1 MTSAALKGKTVRV
14 FAPATVAN
22 VGSGFDIFGFAL
34 NVPGDEVNLV
44 VEKNPGVRIREIS
57 GDDGLL
63 PTVAENNTA
72 GVSLQAM
79 LKSIKADFGV
89 SFDLHKKMPVG
100 SGLGSSAA
108 SSVASIFALN
118 CLLDQPLSKNEL
130 LQFAIEGEKITSGE
144 RIHMDNIAACLYG
157 GFILVRS
164 SMTRDIVSIPTPDE
178 LYCTIIHPQINIK
191 TSESRRILKK
201 QISLDMAITQWGNA
215 AGMIAALFK
224 QDFDLLRRSLKDVV
238 AEPVRS
244 MLIPYFQ
251 ELNSA
256 ALDTGAIGCSIS
268 GSGPSVFALSEG
280 IKRATNVGAAF
291 KSVLDAHDV
300 DNDVFVSAINKEGP
314 RILNKA

>member
-1 MTSAALKGKTVRV
+1 LTKVALTGKKIGV

-22 VGSGFDIFGFAL
+22 VGSGFYIFGFSL
-34 NVPGDEVNLV
+34 HMPGDEINLIID
-44 VEKNPGVRIREIS
+44 KNPGVRITKIT
-57 GDDGLL
+57 GDDGIL
-63 PTVAENNTA
+63 PIAAQYNTA

-79 LKSIKADFGV
+79 LKSIKADFGA
-89 SFDLHKKMPVG
+89 SIELHKKMPIG

-108 SSVASIFALN
+108 SAVASIYALN
-118 CLLDQPLSKNEL
+118 CLLDRPLSKDAL
-130 LQFAIEGEKITSGE
+130 LPFAIEGEKITSGDK
-144 RIHMDNIAACLYG
+144 IHLDNIAACLYG

-164 SMTRDIVSIPTPDE
+164 SITRDIVSIPTPEE

-191 TSESRRILKK
+191 TSESRRILKN
-201 QISLDMAITQWGNA
+201 QIPLDVAITQWGNA

-224 QDFDLLRRSLKDVV
+224 QDYHLLRRSLKDVV

-251 ELNSA
+251 ELSSA
-256 ALDTGAIGCSIS
+256 ALDTGALGCSIS

-280 IKRATNVGAAF
+280 AKKAKEVGKAF
-291 KSVLDAHDV
+291 KSVLDVHDV
-300 DNDVFVSAINKEGP
+300 ENDIFISAINKEGP